1 MPNGY
6 CVLCGNQDKSASYY
20 AFPLVRELRKKWL
33 SFCDIEEQVL
43 SNVTRLC
50 WNHFPKDDI
59 IYVGDSTI
67 LKGDVVP
74 SINRTK
80 KVHNHSDFINNSK
93 DSVLEKQRSTT
104 AKSGTVDD
112 INCINVNIDDANF
125 GDRTIDDG
133 RVTDKTVRD
142 RAVDDTSSNNA
153 DIQNGNCDNRTVNP
167 GNFEF
172 VSVNDDPT
180 VLLEEAC
187 GPINRPSTPP
197 ICESIP
203 SFQTPA
209 KAARKLRHAGDG
221 RTPRRV
227 THRKAIRALQ
237 LAKLTIA
244 NQHRKIKSLQQAR
257 NRLIGHVM
265 TMKVLVKYFKT
276 KNRMMEMTAE
286 NLMATLPS
294 VMKGSWKRKI
304 EREK

>member
-20 AFPLVRELRKKWL
+20 SFPLVKEFRNKWL
-33 SFCDIEEQVL
+33 AFCGIDEHVL
-43 SNVTRLC
+43 NNVTRLC
-50 WNHFPKDDI
+50 WNHFQKDDMI
-59 IYVGDSTI
+59 CVGRSTI
-67 LKGDVVP
+67 LNCNAVP

-80 KVHNHSDFINNSK
+80 KVHKRLDLIKDSK
-93 DSVLEKQRSTT
+93 DCILEKQISATVKT
-104 AKSGTVDD
+104 GTVDD
-112 INCINVNIDDANF
+112 INCKNVDIDNTNLCD
-125 GDRTIDDG
+125 GIIDNE

-142 RAVDDTSSNNA
+142 GAVDDISSNNV
-153 DIQNGNCDNRTVNP
+153 DIENANFDNRTVNP

-172 VSVNDDPT
+172 VSVNEDPT
-180 VLLEEAC
+180 VLLEETY
-187 GPINRPSTPP
+187 GPINRASTPP
-197 ICESIP
+197 NCESIQ
-203 SFQTPA
+203 SFQIPA
-209 KAARKLRHAGDG
+209 KAARNLCHTGDI
-221 RTPRRV
+221 RTPHRS
-227 THRKAIRALQ
+227 THRKARRALQ

>member
-1 MPNGY
+1 M
-6 CVLCGNQDKSASYY
+6 LCGNQDKSASYY
-20 AFPLVRELRKKWL
+20 AFPLVREHRKQWL
-33 SFCDIEEQVL
+33 AFCGIDEHVL
-43 SNVTRLC
+43 NNVTRLC
-50 WNHFPKDDI
+50 WNHFQKDDI
-59 IYVGDSTI
+59 LCVGNSTI
-67 LKGDVVP
+67 LKGNVVP
-74 SINRTK
+74 SVNRTK
-80 KVHNHSDFINNSK
+80 KVHVHSSLIKDSK
-93 DSVLEKQRSTT
+93 DCTPKKQ
-104 AKSGTVDD
+104 KSCTVISATVDD
-112 INCINVNIDDANF
+112 INCKNVDIDAANLGDGTVDSGRVADETVDGGAADDISSSNVVDGNANF
-125 GDRTIDDG
+125 DD
-133 RVTDKTVRD
+133 
-142 RAVDDTSSNNA
+142 
-153 DIQNGNCDNRTVNP
+153 RTVNP

-180 VLLEEAC
+180 VLLEETS

-197 ICESIP
+197 NCESIQCV
-203 SFQTPA
+203 QTPG
-209 KAARKLRHAGDG
+209 KAARKLRHTGDV
-221 RTPRRV
+221 RTSHRA
-227 THRKAIRALQ
+227 THRKAKRALQ

>member
-6 CVLCGNQDKSASYY
+6 CVLCGNQDKAASYY

-33 SFCDIEEQVL
+33 AFCDIEEHVL

-50 WNHFPKDDI
+50 WRHFPKDDI
-59 IYVGDSTI
+59 IYVGKSTI

-80 KVHNHSDFINNSK
+80 KVHKRSDLIKNFK
-93 DSVLEKQRSTT
+93 DSILEKQKSATGKGGT
-104 AKSGTVDD
+104 ADDRNCKNVD
-112 INCINVNIDDANF
+112 IDNTNL

-142 RAVDDTSSNNA
+142 GAVDDLSSSNVDTENA
-153 DIQNGNCDNRTVNP
+153 NFDNRTVNP

-180 VLLEEAC
+180 VLLEETS
-187 GPINRPSTPP
+187 GPINRPPTPP
-197 ICESIP
+197 NCESIQC
-203 SFQTPA
+203 FQTPA
-209 KAARKLRHAGDG
+209 KAARNPRHSGDI
-221 RTPRRV
+221 RTLRRV

-276 KNRMMEMTAE
+276 KNRMMEMTTE